1 MKLILHLT
9 LFASTAICFSQVS
22 GNIGY
27 TQGKML
33 KLSTRPSDIMLAN
46 TIAEPSCHAS

>member
-9 LFASTAICFSQVS
+9 LLATTAVCFSQVS

-27 TQGKML
+27 TQG
-33 KLSTRPSDIMLAN
+33 
-46 TIAEPSCHAS
+46 